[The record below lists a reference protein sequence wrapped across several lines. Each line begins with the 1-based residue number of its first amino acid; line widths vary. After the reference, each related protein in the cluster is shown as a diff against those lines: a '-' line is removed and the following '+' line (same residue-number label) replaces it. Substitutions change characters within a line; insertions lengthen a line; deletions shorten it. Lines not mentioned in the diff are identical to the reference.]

1 MMKMIHQTLT
11 WRNAQMNKESFLWV
25 LQSALLSYDKMSE
38 QELFGLIPDQRLAKI
53 GVKLALQLETLK

>member
-1 MMKMIHQTLT
+1 
-11 WRNAQMNKESFLWV
+11 MNKESFLWV